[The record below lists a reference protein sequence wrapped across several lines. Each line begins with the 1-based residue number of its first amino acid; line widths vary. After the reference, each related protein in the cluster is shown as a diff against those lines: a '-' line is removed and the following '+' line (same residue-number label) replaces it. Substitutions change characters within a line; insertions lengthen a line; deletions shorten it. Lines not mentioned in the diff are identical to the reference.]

1 MNITSLLA
9 PVAMDINNFNANNY
23 DNIRGQTL
31 SHSKTNLRT
40 VSMYSSKASEVY
52 HAKMEWLNDLPNKE
66 FRDLIDSS
74 QLSYNNSREREIQVS
89 RATNHENKMR
99 N

>member
-1 MNITSLLA
+1 MCNQSLLSLELLSYIVAPIRDTRNITSFTLAITFKPMNITSLLA

-52 HAKMEWLNDLPNKE
+52 HAKME
-66 FRDLIDSS
+66 
-74 QLSYNNSREREIQVS
+74 
-89 RATNHENKMR
+89 
-99 N
+99 